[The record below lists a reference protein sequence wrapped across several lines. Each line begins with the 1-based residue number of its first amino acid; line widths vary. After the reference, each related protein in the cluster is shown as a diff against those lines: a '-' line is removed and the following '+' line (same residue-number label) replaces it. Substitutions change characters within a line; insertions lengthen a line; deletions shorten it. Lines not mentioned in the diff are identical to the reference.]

1 MIQQRLEQ
9 VQKQILT
16 QAMLQSLQCLQMPSL
31 ELREFL
37 QEAALSNPLLE
48 VEEAPHDGPRPEALE
63 AAPETAL
70 PIERREQLIW
80 DGGGGG
86 GTADFTACLS
96 NPQTFSEYLEA
107 QLGQSAP
114 LDERMLGLC
123 RYLVGC
129 LNSAGYLDCELSE
142 LARELEVSEAELE
155 QALFAVQALDPTGVG
170 ARSLPECLLLQLAQ
184 SREFTEVNIHM
195 IRFGLPLLAEGDYAG
210 LAKLLNV
217 SAAEARRAGDAVR
230 GLNPIPSRGFSDRR
244 GAAMIAPEAVI
255 RRDGGTLVIEM
266 NEGLVPRVSLNRDYC
281 ALVGDPGC
289 QEAQLYLK
297 EKLAEAR
304 NLMGNLDKRRETLF
318 RLLSALAREQEGY
331 FLRREELLPMTME
344 QMARRLEL
352 NVSTVS
358 RAVKDK
364 YIQFDGRV
372 FPLRKLFSAA
382 LPTGGSAEAARG
394 RLRRFVEAESPE
406 RPLSDEALAQALAG
420 VGFPLSR
427 RTVAKYR
434 GELSIP
440 PASQRR
446 RRT

>member
-1 MIQQRLEQ
+1 MVFQQRLEQ
-9 VQKQILT
+9 AQKQVLT
-16 QAMLQSLQCLQMPSL
+16 QAMLQSLHCLQMPAL

-37 QEAALSNPLLE
+37 HEAALSNPLLE
-48 VEEAPHDGPRPEALE
+48 VEDAPYDGPQPEALE
-63 AAPETAL
+63 AVPETGV

-80 DGGGGG
+80 EGGGE

-96 NPQTFSEYLEA
+96 HPETFQEYLNA
-107 QLGQSAP
+107 QLGQSAS
-114 LDERMLGLC
+114 LDGRMLALC

-142 LARELEVSEAELE
+142 LARELDVPEPELE
-155 QALFAVQALDPTGVG
+155 QALFAVQALDPPGVG
-170 ARSLPECLLLQLAQ
+170 ARSLSECLLLQLAQ
-184 SREFTEVNIHM
+184 GRDFSEANIHM
-195 IRFGLPLLAEGDYAG
+195 IRFGLPLLAERDYTG
-210 LAKLLNV
+210 LTKLLGV
-217 SAAEARRAGDAVR
+217 SAAEAHRAGDAVR
-230 GLNPIPSRGFSDRR
+230 ALNPIPSRGFSSGR
-244 GAAMIAPEAVI
+244 GAALIAPEAVV
-255 RRDGGTLVIEM
+255 RRSGGGLAIEM
-266 NEGLVPRVSLNRDYC
+266 NERLVPRVSLNREYC

-297 EKLAEAR
+297 EKLAEAK
-304 NLMGNLDKRRETLF
+304 NLLNNLENRHETLF
-318 RLLSALAREQEGY
+318 RLLRALVREQEGY
-331 FLRREELLPMTME
+331 FLRREDLLPMTME
-344 QMARRLEL
+344 QMARRLDL

-364 YIQFDGRV
+364 YIQFDGRI
-372 FPLRKLFSAA
+372 FPLRTLFSAA
-382 LPTGGSAEAARG
+382 LPTGGSAEAARS
-394 RLRRFVEAESPE
+394 RLRRFVEAESPQ

-446 RRT
+446 RRP

>member
-1 MIQQRLEQ
+1 MVFQQRLEQ
-9 VQKQILT
+9 AQKQILT
-16 QAMLQSLQCLQMPSL
+16 QALLQSLRCLQMPSL

-48 VEEAPHDGPRPEALE
+48 LEDAPQDTPRPEALE
-63 AAPETAL
+63 APPETGV

-80 DGGGGG
+80 DGGGE
-86 GTADFTACLS
+86 ASDFTACLS
-96 NPQTFSEYLEA
+96 RPQSFSEYLDA

-114 LDERMLGLC
+114 LDGRMLSLC

-129 LNSAGYLDCELSE
+129 LNSAGYLDCELRE
-142 LARELEVSEAELE
+142 LAWEIDVSEAELE
-155 QALFAVQALDPTGVG
+155 QALFAVQALDPPGVG
-170 ARSLPECLLLQLAQ
+170 ARSLTECLLLQLAQ
-184 SREFTEVNIHM
+184 GREFTEVNIHM
-195 IRFGLPLLAEGDYAG
+195 IRFGLPLLAEGDYTG
-210 LAKLLNV
+210 LAKLLGV
-217 SAAEARRAGDAVR
+217 SPAEARRAGDAIR
-230 GLNPIPSRGFSDRR
+230 ALNPIPSRGFSSGR
-244 GAAMIAPEAVI
+244 GAALIAPEAVI
-255 RRDGGTLVIEM
+255 RRDGGALVIEM
-266 NEGLVPRVSLNRDYC
+266 NERLVPRVSLNRDYC
-281 ALVGDPGC
+281 ALMGDPGC

-297 EKLAEAR
+297 EKLAEAK
-304 NLMGNLDKRRETLF
+304 NLMNNLENRRETLF

-331 FLRREELLPMTME
+331 FLRREDLLPMTME
-344 QMARRLEL
+344 QMAQQLGL

-364 YIQFDGRV
+364 YIQFGGRV

-382 LPTGGSAEAARG
+382 LPTGGSAEAARS
-394 RLRRFVEAESPE
+394 RLRRFVEAEAPD

-427 RTVAKYR
+427 RTVTKYR

-446 RRT
+446 KRT